1 MAALLADTDAGSKE
15 QLEILK
21 EQLAALAAQAIIDDC
36 PPKDKTPSLSDGMH
50 GSGSSHM
57 ASSHSAGTSTTT
69 DPPSLESPLT
79 FLRQAFPDVSFE
91 SLQDA
96 LLRTGYTE
104 PLNMQRI
111 VEDLLSQELLAVFKG
126 ENLESPVTV
135 EKEWPGVAKKQS
147 MKGKKAVK
155 ARPVPL
161 IDIRQRQHQSSP
173 RASASPTTAQ
183 GDTDPWSHLASLAAY
198 LSNLLP
204 PHTENEFLSAFHSP
218 QHATPYDALMSFL
231 SSIKPGK
238 REEVAVDN
246 DLITLMTLCVGD
258 DQEDSFDAILGRKC
272 VLATEGRIED
282 ALDLFKL
289 VQDMEFSGPIV
300 HLPAPTLSACRSDPL
315 TAKSPTSPT
324 RGKSKA
330 SITINQATT
339 TQVMQ
344 RGTFAQAA
352 ADSWTSVERRKLTA
366 VQPHPYASF
375 MPSHQHKGGPKVIA
389 RETPEKSAEAANQV
403 HRHRAVEESWQ
414 IRRAEVIVILGS
426 LEPLTRRHCRLCER
440 LQSTGKRVVM
450 VTEDRWRLITPKRQE
465 SALVKVG
472 RQP

>member
-1 MAALLADTDAGSKE
+1 MSLQAEFCPPLDPSLVAELLADTDTGSKQ

-36 PPKDKTPSLSDGMH
+36 PLKDKTPSLSDGIH

-57 ASSHSAGTSTTT
+57 TSSHSAGTSTTT
-69 DPPSLESPLT
+69 DSPSLESPLT

-126 ENLESPVTV
+126 ENESPVTV

-183 GDTDPWSHLASLAAY
+183 GDMDPWSHLVSLASY
-198 LSNLLP
+198 LSVLLP
-204 PHTENEFLSAFHSP
+204 PHTAAEFLSAFHSP

-231 SSIKPGK
+231 NSIKPKK

-289 VQDMEFSGPIV
+289 VQGMEFSGPIV
-300 HLPAPTLSACRSDPL
+300 HLPAPSLSACRNDPL
-315 TAKSPTSPT
+315 PAKSPTSPT

-330 SITINQATT
+330 PITINRATT
-339 TQVMQ
+339 TQVVQ
-344 RGTFAQAA
+344 RRTFAQAA

-366 VQPHPYASF
+366 VQPHSYTSF
-375 MPSHQHKGGPKVIA
+375 IPPHQHKGGSKVIA

-414 IRRAEVIVILGS
+414 IRRAEVIVSLGS
-426 LEPLTRRHCRLCER
+426 LEPLT
-440 LQSTGKRVVM
+440 
-450 VTEDRWRLITPKRQE
+450 
-465 SALVKVG
+465 
-472 RQP
+472 